1 MEMMKEIYMMMKI
14 LQARTWRISYQSF
27 RNIMKDYFS
36 VSLNAM
42 IEVLGIDDDELKF

>member
-14 LQARTWRISYQSF
+14 LQTRTWRISYQSF

-36 VSLNAM
+36 VSLNTM
-42 IEVLGIDDDELKF
+42 IEVLDIDDDELKF